1 MFNVLLSNLSVI
13 GILVCMYLGS
23 FVINTFLGLY
33 YNIGSIKE
41 TFSKE
46 KLLSGL
52 YKGGIILFGALFL
65 TVIISL
71 LPEVLSIFGL
81 AAESAMIENIS
92 VAAMGGVLASA
103 IVKYLSDAVKKLY
116 TLMGSKEENI

>member
-33 YNIGSIKE
+33 HNIGNIKE

-52 YKGGIILFGALFL
+52 YKGCIILFGALFL

-116 TLMGSKEENI
+116 TIMGSKEENI